1 MLISYIRKENPMK
14 NLIAGQLIKE
24 YRIEK
29 NFKLIEFAKEINMA
43 QSSLSRIENGTRELS
58 LSVLTNIC
66 NGLGISLSEFFLKLE
81 GKQEVLE
88 PSVEFSK
95 RSSFEI
101 DKDLDSLLH
110 STIAS
115 LTTEQ
120 KRGLYILLFPYSK

>member
-1 MLISYIRKENPMK
+1 MK

-24 YRIEK
+24 YRKEK

-58 LSVLTNIC
+58 ISVLTNIC

-81 GKQEVLE
+81 GKQEILE

-95 RSSFEI
+95 ESSNEI
-101 DKDLDSLLH
+101 NEDLDSLLH

-120 KRGLYILLFPYSK
+120 KKGLYILLFPYSK